1 MNKLFVFGI
10 GGTGSRVLRSL
21 VELLASGVKIDSNFD
36 TIVPVIIDPDAGSG
50 EVTRTI
56 NVINTYKKI
65 RKELSF
71 DNSSKNTFFGTDIS
85 TEDYPKVI
93 LPLKNT
99 QDSKFSDYIGYE
111 SLSKANKA
119 FVSMLFSKNNL
130 ASDMTV
136 GFKGNPNV
144 GSVVLNQL
152 QNSEDFQTICQKFS
166 DGDRIFVISS
176 IFGGTGASGFPI
188 LVKNLRSLSG
198 NNIANSDIIK
208 QAPIGA
214 ITVLPYFN
222 VKKNNESEIDSS
234 TFMSK
239 TKAALTYYN
248 KSVKECN
255 AVYYVG
261 DDSRASYE
269 NSEGGST
276 QKNNAHIVEFISA
289 LSIIDFMSISKDIFD
304 TDKSTGCAK
313 NTIYKEYGIQ
323 YNDVKELEC
332 LNITNFSDQTLALI
346 RKPLSQFVLFMK
358 FLDKSIIDKYKDQT
372 WAKEL
377 GFNGDD
383 FYGTDFYKY
392 ISNFRETTISWYREM
407 EDNKRG
413 FSPYIYSSGDK
424 ETLFD
429 FVRGVKRKKYG
440 SHPFD
445 KNYNLYNGVL
455 NDVSNKFD
463 RKISRDKNRDFIELF
478 YKTTELLVDGK
489 LVW

>member
-1 MNKLFVFGI
+1 MNKLFVFCI

-36 TIVPVIIDPDAGSG
+36 TIVPIIIDPDEGSG

-71 DNSSKNTFFGTDIS
+71 DNSSQNTFFGTDIS

-99 QDSKFSDYIGYE
+99 QNSKFSEYIGYD

-119 FVSMLFSKNNL
+119 LASMLFSKKNL

-152 QNSEDFQTICQKFS
+152 QNSEDFQKICQKFS

-188 LVKNLRSLSG
+188 LVKNLRSLDP
-198 NNIANSDIIK
+198 NIANSNIIR

-222 VKKNNESEIDSS
+222 VEKNSESEIDSS
-234 TFMSK
+234 TFMAK

-255 AVYYVG
+255 AIYYVG
-261 DDSRASYE
+261 DDTRVSYK

-276 QKNNAHIVEFISA
+276 QKNNAHVIEFISA
-289 LSIIDFMSISKDIFD
+289 LSIIDFMSISNDKIK
-304 TDKSTGCAK
+304 TDRSTGCAID
-313 NTIYKEYGIQ
+313 TIYKEYGVK
-323 YNDVKELEC
+323 YKDVKELQC
-332 LNITNFSDQTLALI
+332 LNITNFSEQTLAI
-346 RKPLSQFVLFMK
+346 TRKPLSQFVLFMK

-377 GFNGDD
+377 GFSSDD

-392 ISNFRETTISWYREM
+392 LSNFREMTISWYKEM

-413 FSPYIYSSGDK
+413 FSPFVYGSNDSK
-424 ETLFD
+424 TLFD
-429 FVRGVKRKKYG
+429 FVKGVKHKGYG
-440 SHPFD
+440 SHALD
-445 KNYNLYNGVL
+445 SNYDLFNGVL
-455 NDVSNKFD
+455 TDVSNQFD
-463 RKISRDKNRDFIELF
+463 RKVDRDKNRDFIELF
-478 YKTTELLVDGK
+478 YKTTDLLVDRK

>member
-21 VELLASGVKIDSNFD
+21 VELLASGVKIDSKFD
-36 TIVPVIIDPDAGSG
+36 TIVPIIIDPDEGSG
-50 EVTRTI
+50 EVERTI
-56 NVINTYKKI
+56 KVINTYKKI

-71 DNSSKNTFFGTDIS
+71 DNSSQNTFFGTDIS

-93 LPLKNT
+93 LPLENT
-99 QDSKFSDYIGYE
+99 QDSKFSEYIGYD

-119 FVSMLFSKNNL
+119 LASALFSKKNL

-152 QNSEDFQTICQKFS
+152 QSSEDFQKICQKFS

-188 LVKNLRSLSG
+188 LVKNLRSLDV
-198 NNIANSDIIK
+198 NIPNSNIIR

-222 VKKNNESEIDSS
+222 VEKNAESEIDSS

-239 TKAALTYYN
+239 TKAALTYYS
-248 KSVKECN
+248 KSVRECN
-255 AVYYVG
+255 AIYYVG
-261 DDSRASYE
+261 DDSRVSYL
-269 NSEGGST
+269 NSEGGKT
-276 QKNNAHIVEFISA
+276 QKNNAHVIEFISA
-289 LSIIDFMSISKDIFD
+289 LSIIDFMSISKDKFR
-304 TDKSTGCAK
+304 TDRDTGCAID
-313 NTIYKEYGIQ
+313 TIYKEYGVQ
-323 YNDVKELEC
+323 YKDVKELEC
-332 LNITNFSDQTLALI
+332 LNITNFSDQTLAI
-346 RKPLSQFVLFMK
+346 TRKPLSQFVLFMK
-358 FLDKSIIDKYKDQT
+358 FLEKSIIDKYKDQT

-377 GFNGDD
+377 GFNGND
-383 FYGTDFYKY
+383 FYGTDFYKH
-392 ISNFRETTISWYREM
+392 ISNFRETTISWYKEM

-413 FSPYIYSSGDK
+413 FSPFVYSSDDS

-429 FVRGVKRKKYG
+429 YVKGVTQKGYG
-440 SHPFD
+440 SHLFD

-455 NDVSNKFD
+455 NDVSNQFD
-463 RKISRDKNRDFIELF
+463 RKVSRDKNRDFIELF
-478 YKTTELLVDGK
+478 YKTTESLVDKK